1 MIVLYNTMQSTESNE
16 QLTQADEES
25 LDAQEEDIQVET
37 KEEYSKLELD

>member
-1 MIVLYNTMQSTESNE
+1 MESTESNE

-25 LDAQEEDIQVET
+25 LNAQEEDIQVET